1 MKDKRNMSDFGVVGN
16 FSEYVNDTDDRASKK
31 RRLNGDDDK
40 FKPGFILKVK
50 VKNFTTYSYAE
61 FNLSPTLNMI
71 IGPNGTGKSTLVAA
85 ICLGLG
91 GKIDLI
97 KRKTMKSMIKTGQ
110 EDSTIEITLKDSEP
124 DLYLVIQRKF
134 TEKESVWKLNG
145 EISDERLIKKICKKF
160 NIQLDNLCHFLP
172 QERVAEFA
180 GLSPEMLLLETQR
193 TLGSGHLL
201 AMHEDLIAKDNM
213 RESLKTDITSI
224 EERLIKLTE
233 EKDRLQ
239 EEARRFEEYQEK
251 TQDLINHKMLI
262 PYAQLQDL
270 KERQKHIKKERDLA
284 KNKLENFKSNTR
296 PIEIQLQQ
304 AQQEYEV
311 QNTKFQESKSAYQ
324 ELVTKYD
331 NRKEEISKNL
341 DTIAGLKMTKTT
353 LANKNE
359 MKRIELDKLRQER
372 EELLLKLNS
381 MPQVDE
387 NDLLRNKTLRD
398 EKHDEINDL
407 DADVNNS
414 QDKSDSLRSQLSKL
428 KKNIQEQE
436 KKSSSNDKIVVLESN
451 GRYRS
456 DLLDNAYG
464 AHMYL
469 REQTELKDLYFE
481 APVVSCEIVNKKYAK
496 FVEKVIDNNTLLS
509 LTIPTQEVYDKI
521 SQILFSKYNAPL
533 RITKEV
539 AYTNQMDQ
547 AELNS
552 YGFEGFLSDYISG
565 PKDVLNM
572 LNVIS
577 KANLIPVSSKPL
589 SDQQFKKLLQPDDRG
604 RIPFMKFIAGD
615 SLFTVSRSKYGS
627 KQYFYT
633 TELVSEARF
642 FGSTGLTQEVNRQII
657 ENIESMIREYRKIKS
672 ELERVVNNSEPIKM
686 KRLSVQK
693 EIDRIKAEVDR
704 LQNLKKGKAR
714 LETFIL
720 QKDERIK
727 KMERDAQKDY
737 TEKIKVI
744 EKKVKEKYDN
754 YAKDT
759 SELSSMIQRLTSF
772 SINLDQD
779 EFLILQTQNRIVTAE
794 QLKNNLM
801 QYKESLEKSYEEA
814 KHKYNE
820 IKKSDAAQKIR
831 EQNASYTDEQREVL
845 SHLAGTYMD
854 SNTLTEK
861 NIREKIQLLEDERAL
876 MSTADQNSIETLKNK
891 LYEIEVSERELP
903 NLRNKKD
910 QLDERIEKIYDQW
923 EPELSSLVLKISKA
937 FQKRFT
943 TVASDGQ
950 VELAKEQRFKDWK
963 LQILVKFRE
972 NSDLKVLDHQS
983 QSGGERAV
991 STIFYI
997 MSLQGLTDAPF
1008 RIVDEINQG
1017 MDPRNEKMA
1026 HKYLVHTACQNNKSQ
1041 YFLVTPKLLTGLYY
1055 HPDMVVH
1062 CIYTG
1067 PLIDAVEKDSDKP
1080 DFMDLTRSALVAV
1093 T

>member
-1 MKDKRNMSDFGVVGN
+1 MSELGVVGN
-16 FSEYVNDTDDRASKK
+16 FSDYINDTDNHIPKK
-31 RRLNGDDDK
+31 RRLNWDDEK
-40 FKPGFILKVK
+40 FKPGFILRVK

-110 EDSTIEITLKDSEP
+110 QESIIEITLKDSEP

-134 TEKESVWKLNG
+134 TEKESSWELNG
-145 EISDERLIKKICKKF
+145 VVSDEKLIRKICKKF

-180 GLSPEMLLLETQR
+180 GLSPELLLLETQR
-193 TLGSGHLL
+193 TVGSGHLL

-213 RESLKTDITSI
+213 RESLKTDIASI

-284 KNKLENFKSNTR
+284 KKKLENFKSNTR

-311 QNTKFQESKSAYQ
+311 QDAKFQESKSAYQ
-324 ELVTKYD
+324 ELIASYD

-353 LANKNE
+353 LSNKNE
-359 MKRIELDKLRQER
+359 MKRVELDKLRQEK
-372 EELLLKLNS
+372 EELLLKLNN

-387 NDLLRNKTLRD
+387 NELLRNKNLRD
-398 EKHDEINDL
+398 EKHEEINDL
-407 DADVNNS
+407 KSDVDNA
-414 QDKSDSLRSQLSKL
+414 QDKADSLISQLNKL
-428 KKNIQEQE
+428 KKNIQEEQ
-436 KKSSSNDKIVVLESN
+436 KRSSSNDKIVVLESN

-469 REQTELKDLYFE
+469 REQAEIKDLYFE

-496 FVEKVIDNNTLLS
+496 FAEKVIDNNTLLA
-509 LTIPTQEVYDKI
+509 LTIPTQEVYDKV
-521 SQILFSKYNAPL
+521 SQVLFSKYNAPL
-533 RITKEV
+533 RITQEV
-539 AYTNQMDQ
+539 ASTNHMSKD
-547 AELNS
+547 ELNS

-565 PKDVLNM
+565 PKAVLNM

-577 KANLIPVSSKPL
+577 KVHLIPVSSKPL
-589 SDQQFKKLLQPDDRG
+589 SDQQFEKLLQPDGRG
-604 RIPFMKFIAGD
+604 RIPFMRFVAGD
-615 SLFTVSRSKYGS
+615 SLFTVSRSRYGS
-627 KQYFYT
+627 KQYLYT
-633 TELVSEARF
+633 TEQVQEARL
-642 FGSTGLTQEVNRQII
+642 FGSTGLTQEVKKQLQD
-657 ENIESMIREYRKIKS
+657 NIERMIKEHKTLRA
-672 ELERVVNNSEPIKM
+672 ELDRLQNNSEPIKL
-686 KRLSVQK
+686 KHLSVIK
-693 EIDRIKAEVDR
+693 EFNVIKAEVDR
-704 LQNLKKGKAR
+704 LQNLKKGKAK
-714 LETFIL
+714 LETYIL

-754 YAKDT
+754 YATAT
-759 SELSSMIQRLTSF
+759 SELSNMIKRITLS
-772 SINLDQD
+772 SIKLDQD
-779 EFLILQTQNRIVTAE
+779 EFLLLQTQNRIVTAE
-794 QLKNNLM
+794 QLKSKLM

-814 KHKYNE
+814 KQKYNE

-845 SHLAGTYMD
+845 SHLAGMYMD
-854 SNTLTEK
+854 NNTLTEK

-876 MSTADQNSIETLKNK
+876 MSTADQSSIETLKSK
-891 LYEIEVSERELP
+891 LHEIEVSERELP
-903 NLRNKKD
+903 NLRNKKE
-910 QLDERIEKIYDQW
+910 QLDERIDKIYEQW
-923 EPELSSLVLKISKA
+923 EPELSDLVLKISKA
-937 FQKRFT
+937 FQKKFT

-950 VELAKEQRFKDWK
+950 VELAKEKRFKDWK

-991 STIFYI
+991 STIFFI

-1080 DFMDLTRSALVAV
+1080 DFMDLTRSALVTV

>member
-1 MKDKRNMSDFGVVGN
+1 MSELGVVGD
-16 FSEYVNDTDDRASKK
+16 FSDYVNGTDDHMHKK
-31 RRLNGDDDK
+31 RRLNLDDEK
-40 FKPGFILKVK
+40 FKPGFIVRVK

-110 EDSTIEITLKDSEP
+110 QESLIEITLKDGEP
-124 DLYLVIQRKF
+124 GMYLVIQRKF
-134 TEKESVWKLNG
+134 TEKESSWELNG
-145 EISDERLIKKICKKF
+145 AASDEKLIRKICKKF

-193 TLGSGHLL
+193 TVGSGHLL
-201 AMHEDLIAKDNM
+201 TMHEDLISKDNI
-213 RESLKTDITSI
+213 RESLMTDIASI

-284 KNKLENFKSNTR
+284 KKKLENFKSNTR
-296 PIEIQLQQ
+296 PIEIRLQQ

-311 QNTKFQESKSAYQ
+311 QDAKFQESKSAYQ
-324 ELVTKYD
+324 ELITTYD
-331 NRKEEISKNL
+331 NTKEEISKNL

-353 LANKNE
+353 LSNKNE
-359 MKRIELDKLRQER
+359 MKRVELDKLRQEK
-372 EELLLKLNS
+372 EELLSKLNS
-381 MPQVDE
+381 MPPVDE
-387 NDLLRNKTLRD
+387 KELLSNKNLRD

-407 DADVNNS
+407 KTDVDNA
-414 QDKSDSLRSQLSKL
+414 QDKADSLISQLNKL
-428 KKNIQEQE
+428 KKNIQEEQ
-436 KKSSSNDKIVVLESN
+436 KRASSNDKIVVLESN

-469 REQTELKDLYFE
+469 REKTEMKGLYFE

-496 FVEKVIDNNTLLS
+496 FAEKVIDNNTLLA
-509 LTIPTQEVYDKI
+509 LTIPTQEVYDRI
-521 SQILFSKYNAPL
+521 SQALFSKYNAPL

-539 AYTNQMDQ
+539 ANTNHISKD
-547 AELNS
+547 ELNS

-577 KANLIPVSSKPL
+577 KVHLIPVSSKPL
-589 SDQQFKKLLQPDDRG
+589 SDQQFEKLLHPDSRG
-604 RIPFMKFIAGD
+604 RIPFMKFVAGD
-615 SLFTVSRSKYGS
+615 SLFTVSRSRYGS
-627 KQYFYT
+627 KQYLYT
-633 TELVSEARF
+633 TEYVQEARL
-642 FGSTGLTQEVNRQII
+642 FGSTGLTQEVKKQLQD
-657 ENIESMIREYRKIKS
+657 NIASMANEYKILRA
-672 ELERVVNNSEPIKM
+672 ELDKLQNNLEPIKQ
-686 KRLSVQK
+686 KHLSVIK
-693 EIDRIKAEVDR
+693 EFNVIKAEVDR
-704 LQNLKKGKAR
+704 LQNLKKGKAK
-714 LETFIL
+714 LETYIV

-754 YAKDT
+754 YAMAT
-759 SELSSMIQRLTSF
+759 SELSDIIKKITLS

-779 EFLILQTQNRIVTAE
+779 EFLLLQIQNRIVTAE
-794 QLKNNLM
+794 QLRNKLM

-814 KHKYNE
+814 KQKYNE

-845 SHLAGTYMD
+845 SHLAGMYMD
-854 SNTLTEK
+854 NNTLTEK

-876 MSTADQNSIETLKNK
+876 MSTADQSSIETLKSK
-891 LYEIEVSERELP
+891 LHEIEVSERELP
-903 NLRNKKD
+903 NLRKKKE
-910 QLDERIEKIYDQW
+910 QLDERIDKIYEQW
-923 EPELSSLVLKISKA
+923 EPELSNLVLKISKA
-937 FQKRFT
+937 FQKKFT

-950 VELAKEQRFKDWK
+950 VELAKEKRFKDWK

-991 STIFYI
+991 STIFFI

-1026 HKYLVHTACQNNKSQ
+1026 HKYLVHTACQNTKSQ

-1080 DFMDLTRSALVAV
+1080 DFMDLTRSALVRV

>member
-1 MKDKRNMSDFGVVGN
+1 MKDKRSMSDFGVVGN
-16 FSEYVNDTDDRASKK
+16 FSDYVNDTDDRASKK

-145 EISDERLIKKICKKF
+145 EISDEKLIKKICKKF

-213 RESLKTDITSI
+213 RESLKTDIASI

-284 KNKLENFKSNTR
+284 KKKLENFKSNTR

-577 KANLIPVSSKPL
+577 KVNLIPVSSKPL

-642 FGSTGLTQEVNRQII
+642 FGSTGLTQEVKRQII

-772 SINLDQD
+772 SIKLDQD

-801 QYKESLEKSYEEA
+801 QYKESLEKAYEEA

-876 MSTADQNSIETLKNK
+876 MSTADQSSIETLKNK

-1080 DFMDLTRSALVAV
+1080 DFMDLARSALVAV

>member
-1 MKDKRNMSDFGVVGN
+1 MSDFGVVGN
-16 FSEYVNDTDDRASKK
+16 FSDYVNDTDDRASKK

-145 EISDERLIKKICKKF
+145 EISDEKLIKKICKKF

-193 TLGSGHLL
+193 TLGSGYLL

-213 RESLKTDITSI
+213 RESLKTDIASI

-284 KNKLENFKSNTR
+284 KKKLENFKSNTR

-577 KANLIPVSSKPL
+577 KVNLIPVSSKPL

-642 FGSTGLTQEVNRQII
+642 FGSTGLTQEVKRQII

-772 SINLDQD
+772 SIKLDQD

-801 QYKESLEKSYEEA
+801 QYKESLEKAYEEA

-876 MSTADQNSIETLKNK
+876 MSTADQSSIETLKNK

-1080 DFMDLTRSALVAV
+1080 DFMDLTRSELVAV

>member
-1 MKDKRNMSDFGVVGN
+1 
-16 FSEYVNDTDDRASKK
+16 
-31 RRLNGDDDK
+31 
-40 FKPGFILKVK
+40 
-50 VKNFTTYSYAE
+50 
-61 FNLSPTLNMI
+61 
-71 IGPNGTGKSTLVAA
+71 
-85 ICLGLG
+85 
-91 GKIDLI
+91 
-97 KRKTMKSMIKTGQ
+97 
-110 EDSTIEITLKDSEP
+110 
-124 DLYLVIQRKF
+124 
-134 TEKESVWKLNG
+134 
-145 EISDERLIKKICKKF
+145 
-160 NIQLDNLCHFLP
+160 
-172 QERVAEFA
+172 
-180 GLSPEMLLLETQR
+180 
-193 TLGSGHLL
+193 
-201 AMHEDLIAKDNM
+201 
-213 RESLKTDITSI
+213 
-224 EERLIKLTE
+224 
-233 EKDRLQ
+233 
-239 EEARRFEEYQEK
+239 
-251 TQDLINHKMLI
+251 
-262 PYAQLQDL
+262 
-270 KERQKHIKKERDLA
+270 
-284 KNKLENFKSNTR
+284 
-296 PIEIQLQQ
+296 
-304 AQQEYEV
+304 
-311 QNTKFQESKSAYQ
+311 
-324 ELVTKYD
+324 
-331 NRKEEISKNL
+331 
-341 DTIAGLKMTKTT
+341 
-353 LANKNE
+353 
-359 MKRIELDKLRQER
+359 
-372 EELLLKLNS
+372 
-381 MPQVDE
+381 
-387 NDLLRNKTLRD
+387 
-398 EKHDEINDL
+398 
-407 DADVNNS
+407 
-414 QDKSDSLRSQLSKL
+414 
-428 KKNIQEQE
+428 
-436 KKSSSNDKIVVLESN
+436 
-451 GRYRS
+451 
-456 DLLDNAYG
+456 
-464 AHMYL
+464 
-469 REQTELKDLYFE
+469 
-481 APVVSCEIVNKKYAK
+481 
-496 FVEKVIDNNTLLS
+496 
-509 LTIPTQEVYDKI
+509 
-521 SQILFSKYNAPL
+521 
-533 RITKEV
+533 
-539 AYTNQMDQ
+539 
-547 AELNS
+547 
-552 YGFEGFLSDYISG
+552 
-565 PKDVLNM
+565 
-572 LNVIS
+572 
-577 KANLIPVSSKPL
+577 
-589 SDQQFKKLLQPDDRG
+589 
-604 RIPFMKFIAGD
+604 MKFIAGD

-642 FGSTGLTQEVNRQII
+642 FGSTGLTQEVKRQII
-657 ENIESMIREYRKIKS
+657 ENIESMTREYRTIRS

-693 EIDRIKAEVDR
+693 EIDGIKAEVDR

-727 KMERDAQKDY
+727 KMERDAEKDY

-744 EKKVKEKYDN
+744 ERKVKEKYDN

-759 SELSSMIQRLTSF
+759 SELSNLIGKLTSF
-772 SINLDQD
+772 SIKLDQD

-801 QYKESLEKSYEEA
+801 QYKGSLEKAYEEA
-814 KHKYNE
+814 KRKYNE

-876 MSTADQNSIETLKNK
+876 MSTADQSSIETLKNK

-903 NLRNKKD
+903 NLRNKKE
-910 QLDERIEKIYDQW
+910 QLDERIDKIYDQW
-923 EPELSSLVLKISKA
+923 EPELSNLVLKISKA
-937 FQKRFT
+937 FQKKFT

-1055 HPDMVVH
+1055 HPDMVIH

>member
-1 MKDKRNMSDFGVVGN
+1 MSELGVVGN
-16 FSEYVNDTDDRASKK
+16 FSDYINDTDNHIPKK
-31 RRLNGDDDK
+31 RRLNWDDEK
-40 FKPGFILKVK
+40 FKPGFILRVK

-110 EDSTIEITLKDSEP
+110 QESIIEITLKDSEP

-134 TEKESVWKLNG
+134 TEKESSWELNG
-145 EISDERLIKKICKKF
+145 VVSDEKLIRKICKKF

-180 GLSPEMLLLETQR
+180 GLSPELLLLETQR
-193 TLGSGHLL
+193 TVGSGHLL

-213 RESLKTDITSI
+213 RESLKTDIASI

-284 KNKLENFKSNTR
+284 KKKLENFKSNTR

-311 QNTKFQESKSAYQ
+311 QDAKFQESKSAYQ
-324 ELVTKYD
+324 ELIASYD

-353 LANKNE
+353 LSNKNE
-359 MKRIELDKLRQER
+359 MKRVELDKLRQEK
-372 EELLLKLNS
+372 EELLLKLNN

-387 NDLLRNKTLRD
+387 NELLRNKNLRD
-398 EKHDEINDL
+398 EKHEEINDL
-407 DADVNNS
+407 KSDVDNA
-414 QDKSDSLRSQLSKL
+414 QDKADSLISQLNKL
-428 KKNIQEQE
+428 KKNIQEEQ
-436 KKSSSNDKIVVLESN
+436 KRSSSNDKIVVLESN

-469 REQTELKDLYFE
+469 REQAEIKDLYFE

-496 FVEKVIDNNTLLS
+496 FAEKVIDNNTLLA
-509 LTIPTQEVYDKI
+509 LTIPTQEVYDKV
-521 SQILFSKYNAPL
+521 SQVLFSKYNAPL
-533 RITKEV
+533 RITQEV
-539 AYTNQMDQ
+539 ASTNHMSKD
-547 AELNS
+547 ELNS

-565 PKDVLNM
+565 PKAVLNM

-577 KANLIPVSSKPL
+577 KVHLIPVSSKPL
-589 SDQQFKKLLQPDDRG
+589 SDQQFEKLLQPDGRG
-604 RIPFMKFIAGD
+604 RIPFMRFVAGD
-615 SLFTVSRSKYGS
+615 SLFTVSRSRYGS
-627 KQYFYT
+627 KQYLYT
-633 TELVSEARF
+633 TEQVQEARL
-642 FGSTGLTQEVNRQII
+642 FGSTGLTQEVKKQLQD
-657 ENIESMIREYRKIKS
+657 NIERMIKEHKTLRA
-672 ELERVVNNSEPIKM
+672 ELDRLQNNSEPIKL
-686 KRLSVQK
+686 KHLSVIK
-693 EIDRIKAEVDR
+693 EFNVIKAEVDR
-704 LQNLKKGKAR
+704 LQNLKKGKAK
-714 LETFIL
+714 LETYIL

-754 YAKDT
+754 YATAT
-759 SELSSMIQRLTSF
+759 SELSNMIKKITF
-772 SINLDQD
+772 SSIKLDQD
-779 EFLILQTQNRIVTAE
+779 EFLLLQTQNRIVTAE
-794 QLKNNLM
+794 QLKSKLM

-814 KHKYNE
+814 KQKYNE

-845 SHLAGTYMD
+845 SHLAGMYMD
-854 SNTLTEK
+854 NNTLTEK

-876 MSTADQNSIETLKNK
+876 MSTADQSSIETLKSK
-891 LYEIEVSERELP
+891 LHEIEVSERELP
-903 NLRNKKD
+903 NLRNKKE
-910 QLDERIEKIYDQW
+910 QLDERIDKIYEQW
-923 EPELSSLVLKISKA
+923 EPELSDLVLKISKA
-937 FQKRFT
+937 FQKKFT

-950 VELAKEQRFKDWK
+950 VELAKEKRFKDWK

-991 STIFYI
+991 STIFFI

-1080 DFMDLTRSALVAV
+1080 DFMDLTRSALVTV

>member
-1 MKDKRNMSDFGVVGN
+1 MSDFGVVGN
-16 FSEYVNDTDDRASKK
+16 FSDYVNDTDERASKK
-31 RRLNGDDDK
+31 RRLNWDDDK

-124 DLYLVIQRKF
+124 DVYLVIQRKF

-145 EISDERLIKKICKKF
+145 EISDEKLIKKICKKF

-213 RESLKTDITSI
+213 RESLKTDIASI

-284 KNKLENFKSNTR
+284 KKKLENFKSNTR

-311 QNTKFQESKSAYQ
+311 QNGKFQESKSAYQ

-359 MKRIELDKLRQER
+359 MKRVELDKLRQEK

-387 NDLLRNKTLRD
+387 NDLLMNKTLRD

-469 REQTELKDLYFE
+469 RGQAELKDLYFE
-481 APVVSCEIVNKKYAK
+481 APVVSCEIINKKYAK

-509 LTIPTQEVYDKI
+509 LTIPSQEVYDKI
-521 SQILFSKYNAPL
+521 SQVLFSKYNAPL

-539 AYTNQMDQ
+539 AYTNQMNQ

-577 KANLIPVSSKPL
+577 KVNLIPVSSKPL
-589 SDQQFKKLLQPDDRG
+589 SDQQFNKLLQPDGRG

-642 FGSTGLTQEVNRQII
+642 FGSTGLTQEVKRQII
-657 ENIESMIREYRKIKS
+657 ENIESMTREYRTIRS

-693 EIDRIKAEVDR
+693 EIDGIKAEVDR

-727 KMERDAQKDY
+727 KMERDAEKDY

-759 SELSSMIQRLTSF
+759 SDLSNIIGKLTSF
-772 SINLDQD
+772 SIKLDQD

-801 QYKESLEKSYEEA
+801 QYKESLEKAYEEA
-814 KHKYNE
+814 KRKYNE

-831 EQNASYTDEQREVL
+831 EQNASYTDVQREVL

-854 SNTLTEK
+854 SNTLNEK

-876 MSTADQNSIETLKNK
+876 MSTADQSSIETLKNK

-903 NLRNKKD
+903 NLRNKKE
-910 QLDERIEKIYDQW
+910 QLDERIDKIYDQW
-923 EPELSSLVLKISKA
+923 EPELSNLVLKISKA
-937 FQKRFT
+937 FQKKFT

-1055 HPDMVVH
+1055 HPDMVIH

>member
-1 MKDKRNMSDFGVVGN
+1 MEDKRSMSDFGVVGN
-16 FSEYVNDTDDRASKK
+16 FSDYVNDTDDRASKK

-145 EISDERLIKKICKKF
+145 EISDEKLIKKICKKF

-213 RESLKTDITSI
+213 RESLKTDIASI

-284 KNKLENFKSNTR
+284 KKKLENFKSNTR

-359 MKRIELDKLRQER
+359 MKRIELDKLRQEK

-387 NDLLRNKTLRD
+387 NDLLGNKALRD

-577 KANLIPVSSKPL
+577 KVNLIPVSSKPL

-642 FGSTGLTQEVNRQII
+642 FGSTGLTQEVKRQII
-657 ENIESMIREYRKIKS
+657 ENIESMIREYRKLKS

-693 EIDRIKAEVDR
+693 EIDHIKAEVDR

-759 SELSSMIQRLTSF
+759 SELSSMIQKLTSF
-772 SINLDQD
+772 SIKLDQD

-794 QLKNNLM
+794 QLKSNLM
-801 QYKESLEKSYEEA
+801 QYKESLEKAYEEA

-831 EQNASYTDEQREVL
+831 EQNASYTDEQRDVL

-876 MSTADQNSIETLKNK
+876 MSTADQSSIETLKNK

-937 FQKRFT
+937 FQKKFT

-1067 PLIDAVEKDSDKP
+1067 PLIDAVEKDSNKP

>member
-1 MKDKRNMSDFGVVGN
+1 MSDFGVVGN
-16 FSEYVNDTDDRASKK
+16 FSDYVNDTDDRASKK

-145 EISDERLIKKICKKF
+145 EISDEKLIKKICKKF

-213 RESLKTDITSI
+213 RESLKTDIASI

-284 KNKLENFKSNTR
+284 KKKLENFKSNTR

-359 MKRIELDKLRQER
+359 MKRIELDKLRQEK

-387 NDLLRNKTLRD
+387 NDLLGNKALRD

-577 KANLIPVSSKPL
+577 KVNLIPVSSKPL

-642 FGSTGLTQEVNRQII
+642 FGSTGLTQEVKRQII
-657 ENIESMIREYRKIKS
+657 ENIESMIREYRKLKS

-693 EIDRIKAEVDR
+693 EIDHIKAEVDR

-759 SELSSMIQRLTSF
+759 SELSSMIQKLTSF
-772 SINLDQD
+772 SIKLDQD

-794 QLKNNLM
+794 QLKSNLM
-801 QYKESLEKSYEEA
+801 QYKESLEKAYEEA

-831 EQNASYTDEQREVL
+831 EQNASYTDEQRDVL

-876 MSTADQNSIETLKNK
+876 MSTADQSSIETLKNK

-937 FQKRFT
+937 FQKKFT

-1067 PLIDAVEKDSDKP
+1067 PLIDAVEKDSNKP